1 MCKIKLLVVLIP
13 LALLTGCLGGGG
25 GGGGSSAD
33 TSSSYFASSSSDTS
47 SSYFASSDSDS
58 YSSFSAS
65 VPTYH
70 NPEPS
75 SLALLGVGLAGLM
88 MSKRKKKK

>member
-1 MCKIKLLVVLIP
+1 MFRIKLLVLLVP
-13 LALLTGCLGGGG
+13 LVLLTGCLGGSG
-25 GGGGSSAD
+25 GGGGSSAG
-33 TSSSYFASSSSDTS
+33 SSSSP
-47 SSYFASSDSDS
+47 SYFASSDSDS

-65 VPTYH
+65 LPTYH